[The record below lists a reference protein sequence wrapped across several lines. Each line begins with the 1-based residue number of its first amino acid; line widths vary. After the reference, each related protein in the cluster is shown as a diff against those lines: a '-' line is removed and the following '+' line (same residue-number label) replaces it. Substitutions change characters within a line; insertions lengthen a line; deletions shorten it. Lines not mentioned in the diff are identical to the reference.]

1 MNAPEST
8 LWTQTLQ
15 AAASKNVP
23 TTMERIRE
31 SPFTPA
37 IVAAFA
43 VFFILVWLK
52 PQFVQR
58 KQCSKIALPSLN
70 YSAVFALSTLAFLGV
85 LVIPKII

>member
-1 MNAPEST
+1 MDSNPAGRRLKKRAHHDGTDP
-8 LWTQTLQ
+8 
-15 AAASKNVP
+15 
-23 TTMERIRE
+23 RI
-31 SPFTPA
+31 PLTPA